1 MARYTPA
8 TSPMILTDLQVDG
21 TTLGVDET
29 NDLVG
34 IGTDEPEA
42 KLEIVNQ
49 TAEQIALSVLS
60 TVATTDDAAQVAIA
74 NIAAGNE
81 NPLLLL
87 ENSSDDVNGAGLS
100 FLKNSDVPE
109 DNDYITS
116 ILFQGKTDA
125 GEEGDF
131 ARIDVQQTDVSNA
144 AKNGSIVFSAL
155 VGNDETEVARINPE
169 SPTADTFMGGFGTKV
184 PVAAGANGVTL
195 SPSQS
200 GGIFQ
205 ISTNG
210 GTITLPATVKGVVY
224 TFVWIGTA
232 GNTFNISPNASD
244 KIIGSIL
251 DVATGNI
258 VTAASSGAGADNKD
272 LQLDNGSQLGDRV
285 TLVGD
290 GADGWY
296 IMDGL
301 GSWVFE

>member
-1 MARYTPA
+1 
-8 TSPMILTDLQVDG
+8 
-21 TTLGVDET
+21 
-29 NDLVG
+29 
-34 IGTDEPEA
+34 
-42 KLEIVNQ
+42 
-49 TAEQIALSVLS
+49 
-60 TVATTDDAAQVAIA
+60 
-74 NIAAGNE
+74 
-81 NPLLLL
+81 
-87 ENSSDDVNGAGLS
+87 
-100 FLKNSDVPE
+100 
-109 DNDYITS
+109 
-116 ILFQGKTDA
+116 
-125 GEEGDF
+125 
-131 ARIDVQQTDVSNA
+131 
-144 AKNGSIVFSAL
+144 
-155 VGNDETEVARINPE
+155 
-169 SPTADTFMGGFGTKV
+169 MGGFGTKV
-184 PVAAGANGVTL
+184 PVAAGPNGATL
-195 SPSQS
+195 SPSSS